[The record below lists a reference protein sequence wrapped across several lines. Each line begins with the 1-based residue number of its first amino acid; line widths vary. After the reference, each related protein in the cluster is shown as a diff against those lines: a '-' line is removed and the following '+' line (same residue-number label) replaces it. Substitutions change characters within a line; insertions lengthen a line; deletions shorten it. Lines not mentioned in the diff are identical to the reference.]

1 VTAGRD
7 AARTARLL
15 FAAELAG
22 GTLRARD
29 LDRPEVLRAVAG
41 RPVPRAP
48 VRALQRLRQRQRPGA
63 ADVARDGV
71 ADAMAARRA
80 VLGEAA
86 EGPPRL
92 LIRVDEFPHY
102 RAWDHPARYGTD
114 AFRRFHAILATAGV
128 PYLLAVP
135 PRVSRQPLD
144 PRGAA
149 SRPMG
154 DDERDVLA
162 AVQGDGVIAAL
173 HGLDHRTRHAS
184 PRRRSELSGLAPG
197 ALEARLA
204 AAERELGARPRVF
217 VPPFNRFDAA
227 QWSVL
232 ERRYDVVGGGPES
245 VARLGRHDGPAWR
258 GDAVWLPSY
267 PPLYG
272 RAEEVLPAVRRLAS
286 IGAALWVAVVLHW
299 GWEADA
305 GWEALSRF
313 AREAAAWAAPWDGFL
328 AAVDASR

>member
-1 VTAGRD
+1 VSPARD

-15 FAAELAG
+15 FAAELADG
-22 GTLRARD
+22 RIRAAD

-41 RPVPRAP
+41 RPVPPAP
-48 VRALQRLRQRQRPGA
+48 VRAVQRLRQRAGA
-63 ADVARDGV
+63 AGVTRDGV
-71 ADAMAARRA
+71 AGAMAARRA
-80 VLGEAA
+80 VLGDAA

-102 RAWDHPARYGTD
+102 RAWDHPGRYGTEG
-114 AFRRFHAILATAGV
+114 FRRFHAILATAGV

-135 PRVSRQPLD
+135 PRVSRRPLD

-149 SRPMG
+149 SRPL
-154 DDERDVLA
+154 DDGEREVLA
-162 AVQGDGVIAAL
+162 AVQRDGVSVAL

-184 PRRRSELSGLAPG
+184 PRRRSELSGLSSHV
-197 ALEARLA
+197 LDARLA
-204 AAERELGARPRVF
+204 QAERELGARPRVF
-217 VPPFNRFDAA
+217 VPPFNRFEPA

-232 ERRYDVVGGGPES
+232 ARRYDVVGGGPES

-267 PPLYG
+267 APLYG
-272 RAEEVLPAVRRLAS
+272 RASEVLPAVRRLAS
-286 IGAALWVAVVLHW
+286 LGAAVWVPVVLHW

-305 GWEALSRF
+305 GWEALSRL
-313 AREAAAWAAPWDGFL
+313 AREVAAWTAPWATFL